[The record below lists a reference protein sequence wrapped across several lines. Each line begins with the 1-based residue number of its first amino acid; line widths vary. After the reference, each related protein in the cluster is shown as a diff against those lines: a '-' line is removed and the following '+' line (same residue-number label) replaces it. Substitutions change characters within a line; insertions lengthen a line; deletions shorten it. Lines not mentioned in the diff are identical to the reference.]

1 MKNDF
6 EEWVDEWVKKLNIV
20 KVILII
26 LLAVMLIIIIFTRL
40 NEQENR
46 LNEMEKKIETIL
58 EDNKEIWKNI
68 DAMSEDYTTL
78 WVQLY
83 GEDSW
88 YEKPED
94 KEKVQNQINSMGE

>member
-68 DAMSEDYTTL
+68 DAISEDYTTL

-94 KEKVQNQINSMGE
+94 KEKVQNQINNMGE

>member
-94 KEKVQNQINSMGE
+94 KEKIQNQINNMGE

>member
-94 KEKVQNQINSMGE
+94 KEKIQNQINSMGE

>member
-1 MKNDF
+1 MENDF

-94 KEKVQNQINSMGE
+94 KEKVHNEIKNMGE